1 MVLDAFY
8 MVAKRPFLC
17 RNSCKPFSFSLSF
30 HKFNASYYLYC
41 LLSLQLFATCRSA
54 RWALEALRKIFSWNY
69 DKWSLCWSLCWNF
82 KIQAYFLKEI
92 PRYVFGIVNGHTV
105 PSICEECRVLWCII
119 AAGEILENNQTHIIV
134 RVELLKSVMHKKSPR
149 REYETRECV

>member
-1 MVLDAFY
+1 MSIRGPS
-8 MVAKRPFLC
+8 KNFLLKL
-17 RNSCKPFSFSLSF
+17 RQVVT
-30 HKFNASYYLYC
+30 
-41 LLSLQLFATCRSA
+41 LLVTLLKLQNPGLF
-54 RWALEALRKIFSWNY
+54 
-69 DKWSLCWSLCWNF
+69 F
-82 KIQAYFLKEI
+82 KKEI
-92 PRYVFGIVNGHTV
+92 PRHIFGIVNGHTV